1 MKADLEQASWCLLVN
16 VTGERYYGSFEV
28 MSLNERKYYRERTY
42 LQRAGYFGKTA
53 QQGEKMFVY
62 PIHRGTLGKDWGNPT
77 GRTECRYPDHKGK
90 QTCAG
95 EKLQSVGVRR

>member
-1 MKADLEQASWCLLVN
+1 
-16 VTGERYYGSFEV
+16 
-28 MSLNERKYYRERTY
+28 MSVITAHSRRCHLTKENITESELT

-53 QQGEKMFVY
+53 QQGEKMFVC
-62 PIHRGTLGKDWGNPT
+62 PIHRATLGKDWGTCNPT

-95 EKLQSVGVRR
+95 EKLECRGQTVKIAANLETSKIS

>member
-1 MKADLEQASWCLLVN
+1 MCVITAHSRRCHLTKENITESEL
-16 VTGERYYGSFEV
+16 T
-28 MSLNERKYYRERTY
+28 

-53 QQGEKMFVY
+53 QQGEKMFVC
-62 PIHRGTLGKDWGNPT
+62 PIHRANLGKDWGNPT
-77 GRTECRYPDHKGK
+77 GRTERRYPDHRGK